1 MGDNLVNESEV
12 KTKWSVLRLI
22 RAQSGTVNWYPV
34 VTFFPRGTILEDPT
48 IDGMDVIQEFVEQG
62 LVTEQPQGSGFPAY
76 AITAAG
82 LEKLAELDA
91 CCENRAST
99 TNCMLEAQR

>member
-1 MGDNLVNESEV
+1 MNESEV

-34 VTFFPRGTILEDPT
+34 VTFFPRGTILEDAT
-48 IDGMDVIQEFVEQG
+48 IDGMDVIREFVQQG

-91 CCENRAST
+91 CRENRAST